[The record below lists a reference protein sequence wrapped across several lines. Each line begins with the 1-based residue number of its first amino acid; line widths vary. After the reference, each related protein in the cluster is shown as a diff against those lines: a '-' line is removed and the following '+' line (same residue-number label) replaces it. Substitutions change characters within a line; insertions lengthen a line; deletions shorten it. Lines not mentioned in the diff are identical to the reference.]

1 MNAPRTGDP
10 TRPVSY
16 VSLQTE
22 NRKRPE
28 LMIVVMDPRATG
40 AQTEAV
46 GERLRGYGFGVHRM
60 AGEPIVLGAVGGPPD
75 FDVRH
80 IRVLDGVKEVV
91 RVTSPYK
98 FASRT
103 WHPDDTVVDVDGVP
117 VGGDEVV
124 VMAGPCSVESV
135 DQIEASAAAVAAAGA
150 RILRGG
156 AFKPRSSPYAFQGL
170 GEEGLRIMRAAA
182 DRNGLKVV
190 TEVMTAEH
198 IEPVARYA
206 HVLQIGARNMQNF
219 PLLREVGRA
228 GLPVLLK
235 RGLSATIEEWL
246 MSAEYVLAEGNPHV
260 ILCERG
266 IRTFETA
273 TRNTLDLSA
282 VPVAQRA
289 THLPI
294 VVDPSHGTGLRH
306 LVPPMAC
313 AAVACGA
320 HGLIVEAHPNPPEAL
335 SDGPQS
341 LTLDGFAEMMDAVR
355 RVAAAIGRHVAPAEA
370 ALAVAA

>member
-1 MNAPRTGDP
+1 
-10 TRPVSY
+10 
-16 VSLQTE
+16 
-22 NRKRPE
+22 
-28 LMIVVMDPRATG
+28 MIVVMDPRATVP
-40 AQTEAV
+40 QTEAV
-46 GERLRGYGFGVHRM
+46 VARLEGYGFGVHRTVAAQRA
-60 AGEPIVLGAVGGPPD
+60 AGEPVVLGAVGGPRD

-80 IRVLDGVKEVV
+80 IRVLDGVKDVV

-117 VGGDEVV
+117 VGGPEVI
-124 VMAGPCSVESV
+124 VMAGPCSVEGEE
-135 DQIEASAAAVAAAGA
+135 QIETSAAAVAAAGA

-156 AFKPRSSPYAFQGL
+156 AYKPRSSPYAFQGL
-170 GEEGLRIMRAAA
+170 GEDGLRMMREAA
-182 DRNGLKVV
+182 DRHGLKVV
-190 TEVMTAEH
+190 TEVMTAEQ

-206 HVLQIGARNMQNF
+206 HVFQIGARNMQNF
-219 PLLREVGRA
+219 PLLREVGRT

-246 MSAEYVLAEGNPHV
+246 MSAEYVLAEGNPNV

-289 THLPI
+289 THLPVI
-294 VVDPSHGTGLRH
+294 VDPSHATGFRH

-313 AAVACGA
+313 AAVASGA
-320 HGLIVEAHPNPPEAL
+320 HGLMVEAHPNPPEAR

-341 LTLDGFAEMMDAVR
+341 LTLEGFADMMDAVR
-355 RVAAAIGRHVAPAEA
+355 RVAEAVGRSVAPPVPSLA
-370 ALAVAA
+370 AVD